1 MRKEV
6 EALKDHAGRSPLPGD
21 FLFAERVERVA
32 DTAIAG
38 QFAIEPKGTGVDTL
52 KLVDAPEERRLSG
65 A

>member
-6 EALKDHAGRSPLPGD
+6 EPLKHHARCSPLPGD

-32 DTAIAG
+32 DTAVASE
-38 QFAIEPKGTGVDTL
+38 FPIEPKRAGVDSL
-52 KLVDAPEERRLSG
+52 KLVDAPKERRLSR